1 MHLDSAGPKLCVPEV
16 LAASDIFLAK
26 QPLLPDGPA
35 GAMEQKITVAM
46 SCAIGDFHT
55 ESLETCMESMCACD
69 PHSLTKSLSKQG
81 RNGSIT
87 GSEL

>member
-35 GAMEQKITVAM
+35 GAMEQKITVANEL
-46 SCAIGDFHT
+46 CHWRLPYGVTGDLYGV
-55 ESLETCMESMCACD
+55 SVCL
-69 PHSLTKSLSKQG
+69 
-81 RNGSIT
+81 
-87 GSEL
+87 